1 MDPKRPARDA
11 TEPTGLVHPR
21 NFLNAMRD
29 AGYRGP
35 AQAVAEFIDNA
46 LEAGADRV
54 RVTVTK
60 DSEQKAGVQ
69 IAVIDNGSG
78 MSPRQLSE
86 ALTFGGSSRFDSRTS
101 YGRFG
106 MGLPS
111 ASLSLA
117 RRVEVKT
124 WRGASLHVA
133 TLQVGSG
140 ASVPRA
146 SVRTRRWGGT
156 DVLASASGTEVTLHE
171 CDRVPYERVG
181 WLARSL
187 ATHFGRIYCSDLQ
200 RGLRLEVN
208 GEAVLPLDHLQLS
221 SGGARHGDVLTY
233 ELDGVGGRGRI
244 TVEFSELPV
253 LEWATLSSAEKAKR
267 GIPTS
272 NPISVSRAGREIE
285 RGWWFMGTKRRE
297 NYDSWWRCQIDFE
310 PSLDEWFG
318 ITFTK
323 QQIRPTQAIVD
334 VLSPDLEAIGRSLN
348 SRARRQFELMKI
360 ADPLKVAEQITRS
373 ALEASPNELSSG
385 AQAGGLTLELSDLV
399 SVDAYEVRRQKDGVA
414 VVLNAGHPF
423 VRDLYAPLAA
433 IDSPD
438 SHRAATQV
446 ALLAVA
452 QAAVGAAP
460 VDDSVP
466 QRRWSDFVATL
477 LERCR

>member
-1 MDPKRPARDA
+1 MDPKRPARKAAGLID
-11 TEPTGLVHPR
+11 LVHPH
-21 NFLNAMRD
+21 NFLSAMRD

-46 LEAGADRV
+46 LEAGADWI
-54 RVTVTK
+54 RVTVSK
-60 DSEQKAGVQ
+60 HSEPHAGVR

-86 ALTFGGSSRFDSRTS
+86 ALSFGGSSRFDSRTS

-117 RRVEVKT
+117 RRVDVKT
-124 WRGASLHVA
+124 WRGSSLHEA

-140 ASVPRA
+140 TAGPR
-146 SVRTRRWGGT
+146 STVRTRRRPGAEALST
-156 DVLASASGTEVTLHE
+156 ASGTEVTLHE

-181 WLARSL
+181 WLVRSL
-187 ATHFGRIYCSDLQ
+187 VAHFGRTYSSDLR

-208 GEAVLPLDHLQLS
+208 GEVVPPLEHLQLD
-221 SGGARHGDVLTY
+221 SGGATYGDVLTY
-233 ELDGVGGRGRI
+233 QLEGVGGHGRV

-253 LEWATLSSAEKAKR
+253 LDWAALSSAERAKR
-267 GIPTS
+267 GIPTN

-323 QQIRPTQAIVD
+323 QQIRPTQALVD
-334 VLSPDLEAIGRSLN
+334 VLSPDLEAIARSLN
-348 SRARRQFELMKI
+348 SRARRQFELVKI
-360 ADPLKVAEQITRS
+360 ADPLKVAEQIARV
-373 ALEASPNELSSG
+373 ALEAWPNGFAS
-385 AQAGGLTLELSDLV
+385 ATQAGELTLELSDLV
-399 SVDAYEVRRQKDGVA
+399 SVDAYEVRRRNNGV
-414 VVLNAGHPF
+414 VLVLNAGHPF

-433 IDSPD
+433 VDTAD

-446 ALLAVA
+446 VLLAVA
-452 QAAVGAAP
+452 QAAVGAGPA
-460 VDDSVP
+460 DNSVA
-466 QRRWSDFVATL
+466 QRGWSDFVATL